1 MGKAAMMVAAGPSHF
16 NSGELS
22 RVDVLGVLYEGG
34 SGGRLNSRDLSRNP
48 VTARRRPPEQ
58 EIWLIATPD
67 PTFVV
72 SGVLFAVMDYI
83 ADTRAEAAQGLLPGT
98 AVKQDLTEESTATM
112 KVPGRCM
119 HEWLG

>member
-1 MGKAAMMVAAGPSHF
+1 MGKAAMMVAAGPSHL

-22 RVDVLGVLYEGG
+22 RVDVLGILYEGG

-58 EIWLIATPD
+58 EIWLIAIPD

-72 SGVLFAVMDYI
+72 SGALFAVMDYI
-83 ADTRAEAAQGLLPGT
+83 ADTRGEVYLAAEKSYLEVRKAEVGQGLRPGT
-98 AVKQDLTEESTATM
+98 AAAQDPT
-112 KVPGRCM
+112 G
-119 HEWLG
+119 G

>member
-1 MGKAAMMVAAGPSHF
+1 MGKAAMMVAAGPSHL

-58 EIWLIATPD
+58 EIWLIAIPPTP
-67 PTFVV
+67 PSSFQV
-72 SGVLFAVMDYI
+72 SCSLLWI
-83 ADTRAEAAQGLLPGT
+83 TLQTRGRKPLKGCFLAQQLS
-98 AVKQDLTEESTATM
+98 KI
-112 KVPGRCM
+112 
-119 HEWLG
+119 